1 MIARLGL
8 VLWLGCSPWAH
19 GQEALQALWEPS
31 GRTQAPAWFQV
42 KPAEPGMLG
51 RAAFGVLPAAEGRDC
66 LVTVCFQESE
76 GGFLR
81 ILWEGQNGGAV
92 TLSENFYEG
101 IGLANKRSLLL
112 SRALVGE
119 GGTLVFQSGDRD
131 LGLDKLKLE
140 WLRSVPVQVV
150 EGEGDGLRVLEEGG
164 KGLGADELHGDMPF
178 PEEDLWRGEIVT
190 APLLEKPERIEEG
203 TAFACTLEKVPEQAL
218 LEVEVAGLPVD
229 RALRVWANGSDAGLL
244 VPEVPVLEDPGYRQD
259 AGGNWMYA
267 GWRKAR
273 LLLNTEGL
281 RADNNEFQFG
291 PAGKDGALPPIAVK
305 NLKLQLRYP
314 LLRALVPEIRPS
326 QP

>member
-8 VLWLGCSPWAH
+8 VLWLGCSMLAH

-31 GRTQAPAWFQV
+31 GERPAPAWFQA

-66 LVTVCFQESE
+66 LVTVCFRESE

-81 ILWEGQNGGAV
+81 ILWEGQDGEAV

-119 GGTLVFQSGDRD
+119 GGALVFQSGSQD

-140 WLRSVPVQVV
+140 WLHSVPVQVV
-150 EGEGDGLRVLEEGG
+150 EGEGVRVLEEGG
-164 KGLGADELHGDMPF
+164 KGLSADELHGDAPF

-203 TAFACTLEKVPEQAL
+203 TVFACVLEKAPEQAL

-229 RALRVWANGSDAGLL
+229 QALRVWVNGTQAGIL
-244 VPEVPVLEDPGYRQD
+244 VPEVPVLEDPGYNRD
-259 AGGNWMYA
+259 AAGSVSYA
-267 GWRKAR
+267 GWRKGR

-281 RADNNEFQFG
+281 RADDNEFQFG
-291 PAGKDGALPPIAVK
+291 PAEKDGALPPIAVK